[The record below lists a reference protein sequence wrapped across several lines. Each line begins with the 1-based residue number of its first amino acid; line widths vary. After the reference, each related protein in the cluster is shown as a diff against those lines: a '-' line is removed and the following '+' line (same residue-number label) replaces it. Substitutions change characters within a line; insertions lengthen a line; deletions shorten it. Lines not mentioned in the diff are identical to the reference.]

1 MKSVKVLVLA
11 AEHIVGSKDAP
22 EATWIELRN
31 LLSDM
36 EVYASSIEELL
47 GNLEKKLKKLI
58 YIDKLK
64 EIKRSELITVSGFIV
79 EMGEIVRFYN
89 PRQLQKLTGNAI
101 VTNSSDN
108 ITEKAGL
115 ATETGNA

>member
-1 MKSVKVLVLA
+1 
-11 AEHIVGSKDAP
+11 
-22 EATWIELRN
+22 
-31 LLSDM
+31 M

-47 GNLEKKLKKLI
+47 GNLEEKLKKLI